1 MALSQVGHEFPY
13 LAPPIVKKWILS
25 TMNELL
31 VFMCD
36 GAPVRGEIV
45 SISSAWQAVLEH
57 RNDPPVVRRILGDF
71 VGAATLLSASLKFDG
86 TLIIQAQS
94 KGPIQLLVVECKSDL
109 TMRATVKL
117 SVEAADINLDATLGE
132 LLDADNTGRLVIT
145 LDPSDRQ
152 PGQPPYQG
160 IVALKEHR
168 GAIIRP
174 VTSAAEAIALY
185 MQNSEQL
192 DTRIWLASNETHVG
206 GLLLQR
212 LPDSGGYAH
221 LDPQL
226 AAEGWS
232 RIQTLGE
239 TITDEELLT
248 LSPQTILRRLFLEES
263 AVNGVR
269 SFPSRPIRF
278 SCRCSRAKVADV
290 LRMLGEEEVQSIL
303 KEQGAVETQCDFCTK
318 AYRFDAVDCRQV
330 FKTDLLAD
338 ATRPPSSGH

>member
-1 MALSQVGHEFPY
+1 
-13 LAPPIVKKWILS
+13 
-25 TMNELL
+25 MNELL

-45 SISSAWQAVLEH
+45 SIGSAWQAVLER
-57 RNDPPVVRRILGDF
+57 RNDPPAIRKILGDF

-109 TMRATVKL
+109 SMRATVKL
-117 SVEAADINLDATLGE
+117 SVDPSEIVSNATLGE
-132 LLDADNTGRLVIT
+132 LLDASHSGRLVIT
-145 LDPSDRQ
+145 LDPANRE
-152 PGQPPYQG
+152 PGQAPYQG
-160 IVALKEHR
+160 IVALQEYV
-168 GAIIRP
+168 GTVIRP

-192 DTRIWLASNETHVG
+192 DTRIWLSSNETHVG

-212 LPDSGGYAH
+212 LPDSGGHAH
-221 LDPQL
+221 LDPQE

-232 RIQTLGE
+232 RIQALGE

-248 LSPQTILRRLFLEES
+248 LTPEVILRRLFLEES
-263 AVNGVR
+263 VNSGVR
-269 SFPSRPIRF
+269 SFPTRKIQF
-278 SCRCSRAKVADV
+278 SCRCSRAKVADI
-290 LRMLGEEEVQSIL
+290 LRMLGEEEVEDIIV
-303 KEQGAVETQCDFCTK
+303 EQGKVETACEFCGK
-318 AYRFDAVDCRQV
+318 IYQFDALDCRQV
-330 FKTDLLAD
+330 FKTDLLSD

>member
-1 MALSQVGHEFPY
+1 
-13 LAPPIVKKWILS
+13 
-25 TMNELL
+25 
-31 VFMCD
+31 
-36 GAPVRGEIV
+36 
-45 SISSAWQAVLEH
+45 
-57 RNDPPVVRRILGDF
+57 
-71 VGAATLLSASLKFDG
+71 
-86 TLIIQAQS
+86 
-94 KGPIQLLVVECKSDL
+94 
-109 TMRATVKL
+109 
-117 SVEAADINLDATLGE
+117 
-132 LLDADNTGRLVIT
+132 
-145 LDPSDRQ
+145 
-152 PGQPPYQG
+152 
-160 IVALKEHR
+160 VALQEHR
-168 GAIIRP
+168 GTVIKP

-212 LPDSGGYAH
+212 LPDSGGHAH

-226 AAEGWS
+226 AAEGWN
-232 RIQTLGE
+232 RIQALGE

-248 LSPQTILRRLFLEES
+248 LTPQTILRRLFLEES
-263 AVNGVR
+263 TESGVR

-290 LRMLGEEEVQSIL
+290 LRMLGEEEVESIL
-303 KEQGAVETQCDFCTK
+303 VEQGAVETECDFCAK

>member
-1 MALSQVGHEFPY
+1 
-13 LAPPIVKKWILS
+13 
-25 TMNELL
+25 MNELL
-31 VFMCD
+31 VFICD

-45 SISSAWQAVLEH
+45 SISSAWQAVLER
-57 RNDPPVVRRILGDF
+57 RNDPPAVRRILGDF

-117 SVEAADINLDATLGE
+117 SVDASSIQQDATICE

-145 LDPSDRQ
+145 LDPSNRE

-160 IVALKEHR
+160 IVALQEHR
-168 GAIIRP
+168 GTVVRP
-174 VTSAAEAIALY
+174 VSSAAEAIALY

-192 DTRIWLASNETHVG
+192 DTRIWLASNESHVG

-212 LPDSGGYAH
+212 LPDSGGHAH

-248 LSPQTILRRLFLEES
+248 LSPETILRRLFLEES
-263 AVNGVR
+263 AENGVR
-269 SFPSRPIRF
+269 SYPARPIHF
-278 SCRCSRAKVADV
+278 SCRCSRTKVADV
-290 LRMLGEEEVQSIL
+290 LRMLGEEEVEGIL
-303 KEQGAVETQCDFCTK
+303 AEQGAVETECDFCSK
-318 AYRFDAVDCRQV
+318 SYRFDAVDCRQV

>member
-1 MALSQVGHEFPY
+1 
-13 LAPPIVKKWILS
+13 
-25 TMNELL
+25 MNELL
-31 VFMCD
+31 VFICD

-45 SISSAWQAVLEH
+45 SIGSAWQAVLER
-57 RNDPPVVRRILGDF
+57 RNDPPAVRRILGDF

-109 TMRATVKL
+109 SMRATVKL
-117 SVEAADINLDATLGE
+117 SVDPSEIAPDATLSDLLDATQS
-132 LLDADNTGRLVIT
+132 GRLVIT
-145 LDPSDRQ
+145 LDPSDRE

-160 IVALKEHR
+160 IVALQEHQ
-168 GAIIRP
+168 GTVVKP
-174 VTSAAEAIALY
+174 VSSAAEAIALY

-192 DTRIWLASNETHVG
+192 DTRIWLASNDTHIG

-212 LPDSGGYAH
+212 LPNSGGHAH
-221 LDPQL
+221 LDPHT

-239 TITDEELLT
+239 TITDEELLN
-248 LSPQTILRRLFLEES
+248 LPPETILRRLFLEES
-263 AVNGVR
+263 AQNGVR
-269 SFPSRPIRF
+269 SFPTRPIRF
-278 SCRCSRAKVADV
+278 SCRCSRNKVADI

-303 KEQGAVETQCDFCTK
+303 AEQGAVETICDFCAK
-318 AYRFDAVDCRQV
+318 PYRFDAVDCLQV
-330 FKTDLLAD
+330 FKTDLLSD

>member
-1 MALSQVGHEFPY
+1 
-13 LAPPIVKKWILS
+13 
-25 TMNELL
+25 MNELL

-45 SISSAWQAVLEH
+45 SIGSAWQAVLER
-57 RNDPPVVRRILGDF
+57 RNDPPAIRKILGDF

-109 TMRATVKL
+109 SMRATVKL
-117 SVEAADINLDATLGE
+117 SVDPSELVSNATLGE
-132 LLDADNTGRLVIT
+132 LLDASHSGRLVIT
-145 LDPSDRQ
+145 LDPANRE
-152 PGQPPYQG
+152 PGQAPYQG
-160 IVALKEHR
+160 IVALQEYV
-168 GAIIRP
+168 GTVIRP

-192 DTRIWLASNETHVG
+192 DTRIWLSSNETHVG

-212 LPDSGGYAH
+212 LPDSGGHAH
-221 LDPQL
+221 LDPQE

-232 RIQTLGE
+232 RIQALGE

-248 LSPQTILRRLFLEES
+248 LTPEVILRRLFLEES
-263 AVNGVR
+263 VNSGVR
-269 SFPSRPIRF
+269 SFPTRKIQF
-278 SCRCSRAKVADV
+278 SCRCSRAKVADI
-290 LRMLGEEEVQSIL
+290 LRMLGEEEVEDIIV
-303 KEQGAVETQCDFCTK
+303 EQGKVETACEFCGK
-318 AYRFDAVDCRQV
+318 IYQFDAVDCRQV
-330 FKTDLLAD
+330 FKTDLLSD

>member
-1 MALSQVGHEFPY
+1 
-13 LAPPIVKKWILS
+13 
-25 TMNELL
+25 MNELL
-31 VFMCD
+31 VFICD

-45 SISSAWQAVLEH
+45 SISSAWQAVLER
-57 RNDPPVVRRILGDF
+57 RNDPPVVRQILGDF

-109 TMRATVKL
+109 SIRATVKL
-117 SVEAADINLDATLGE
+117 SVDPAEITPNATLGE
-132 LLDADNTGRLVIT
+132 LLDASQTGRLVIT
-145 LDPSDRQ
+145 LDPKDRE

-160 IVALKEHR
+160 IVALQEHH
-168 GAIIRP
+168 GTMIKP

-192 DTRIWLASNETHVG
+192 DTRIWLSSNETHVG

-212 LPDSGGYAH
+212 LPNSGGHAH
-221 LDPQL
+221 LDPQI

-239 TITDEELLT
+239 TITDEELLN
-248 LSPQTILRRLFLEES
+248 LPPATILRRLFLEES
-263 AVNGVR
+263 TENGVR

-278 SCRCSRAKVADV
+278 ACSCSRTKVADV

-303 KEQGAVETQCDFCTK
+303 AEQSVVETVCDFC
-318 AYRFDAVDCRQV
+318 AQPYRFDAVDCQQV
-330 FKTDLLAD
+330 FKTDLLSD
-338 ATRPPSSGH
+338 ATRPPSGGH